1 MNPSVT
7 GFGQLALAGPVLQA
21 LQEIGYE
28 SPSPIQAESIPP
40 LLEGCDLLGQAQT
53 GTGKTAAFA
62 LPLLSRLDLGMKQPQ
77 VLVLT
82 PTRELAIQVAEAF
95 QAYARH
101 LPGFHVLPIY
111 GGQSMDTQLRQ
122 LKRGV
127 HVVIGTPGRIMD
139 HLRRKSLVLD
149 TLRTLVLDEADEMLR
164 MGFIDD
170 VEWILEHTP
179 AERQTALFSATMP
192 DAIRR
197 VARKHLR
204 DPREVRIKSGT
215 TTVSTTKQ
223 RYWQVSGLHKLDA
236 LTRILEVE
244 NFDAVLIFV
253 RTKTETV
260 SLAEKLE
267 ARGFAAA
274 ALNGDMNQAL
284 RERTIEQLKNEKLD
298 IVVATDVAA
307 RGLDVQRISLVFN
320 YDIPCD
326 TESYVHRI
334 GRTGRAGRAGSA
346 ILFVSPREMRMLRA
360 IEKATRQPI
369 EAMHLPSGEAVT
381 DRRVAQFKQ
390 QILDVIESEDLGF
403 LHEVVNQ
410 IENEQD
416 LSTHEIAAAMAYLLQ
431 RERPLQMREP
441 RGAATPRTPK
451 KPLRETREE
460 PAAPRSP
467 KTPPSRGRPDT
478 DEQRRGKPERPRKS
492 SPVDWVRYR
501 IEVGRRHEA
510 TPGDIVGAIANEAGI
525 DSQFIG
531 QIRLYDDY
539 STVDLPEGMPAE
551 VFRQLKQVRVRQ
563 QPLNIHRDTGGKRG
577 EGRKDGESPLKVKT
591 STAAKSRFNK
601 AKDKP
606 TAAKTRPA
614 ATKARR
620 ASQPVKE
627 KKRRQLHLPR

>member
-122 LKRGV
+122 LRRGV

-179 AERQTALFSATMP
+179 SERQTALFSATMP

-204 DPREVRIKSGT
+204 DPREVRIKTGT

-244 NFDAVLIFV
+244 DFDAALIFV

-334 GRTGRAGRAGSA
+334 GRTGRAGRVGSA

-416 LSTHEIAAAMAYLLQ
+416 LSAHEIAAAMAYLLQ
-431 RERPLQMREP
+431 RERPLQMRESRETVP
-441 RGAATPRTPK
+441 PRTTK
-451 KPLRETREE
+451 KPVRESRGES
-460 PAAPRSP
+460 PVPRSS
-467 KTPPSRGRPDT
+467 KTPPSRERPDT
-478 DEQRRGKPERPRKS
+478 DEQRRGKPERSRKS
-492 SPVDWVRYR
+492 SSVDWVRYR

-563 QPLNIHRDTGGKRG
+563 QPLNIHRDASGKRG
-577 EGRKDGESPLKVKT
+577 EARKDGERPLKVKT
-591 STAAKSRFNK
+591 STAAKHHVNK

-606 TAAKTRPA
+606 TSAKSRPA
-614 ATKARR
+614 AAKARR
-620 ASQPVKE
+620 ASKPVKE
-627 KKRRQLHLPR
+627 KKRRQLHLPH